1 VVSPSELV
9 QSLADKSTRLDA
21 MRRLIGAVNTRD
33 LRAVE
38 VGDAELQALVDGL
51 SDPNPRIRWWCVQLL
66 DHVPDPLA
74 VVAICTVL
82 DDPVP
87 RVRRNAAHALGCL
100 LCKPAWDRSLP
111 SDVLGRLT
119 SMAAADPN
127 AKVRAEAR
135 QALACQPGR
144 AASTP

>member
-66 DHVPDPLA
+66 DHVPDPRA

-135 QALACQPGR
+135 QALACQPAR